1 MYVSMLHG
9 LIGETGL
16 KLVSF
21 MYRFDDKR
29 VHTNNE
35 GELLIENHFWS
46 QKKSAIRCEELI
58 MVMLLFL
65 RLSGLTNQFLFM

>member
-46 QKKSAIRCEELI
+46 QKKISDTL
-58 MVMLLFL
+58 
-65 RLSGLTNQFLFM
+65 